1 LYDPSNTYK
10 TVRDFD
16 HLLVLINHVLS
27 TAPRW
32 TDAGHSVGIVGVPV
46 NAILDWP
53 MATKAGFTAFQDPK
67 VNQLVSRLFSDERC
81 LTISLKKC

>member
-1 LYDPSNTYK
+1 M
-10 TVRDFD
+10 
-16 HLLVLINHVLS
+16 LS

-46 NAILDWP
+46 CAILDWP

-67 VNQLVSRLFSDERC
+67 VNKLVRHLLSRSKKS
-81 LTISLKKC
+81 LTDN